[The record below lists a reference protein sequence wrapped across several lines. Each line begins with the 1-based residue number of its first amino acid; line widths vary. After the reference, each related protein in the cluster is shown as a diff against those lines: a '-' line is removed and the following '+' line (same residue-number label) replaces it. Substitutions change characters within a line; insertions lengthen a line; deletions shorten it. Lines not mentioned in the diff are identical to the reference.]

1 MIFGS
6 QKWRA
11 HDPMPSTSSIYDTV
25 VTAILFHL
33 QIQDMKLDMKPLISV
48 KLMKW
53 LNCRG
58 DWKAPCSYRYVTF
71 CAILLAVIFQE
82 VLFKFVKFLNKLCFR
97 YIVFDILN
105 FKYRTLEN
113 IRDKN
118 EWGCFIRSRDCKLLF
133 LVLLSW
139 LLNWAFLIEIFIY
152 LSRNPGLIQPNLAK
166 SNLGLR
172 VINFVKESLS
182 FPKRDDSKI
191 CENTFKNFRILLFN
205 WMAMHF
211 SKGR

>member
-1 MIFGS
+1 MMFGS

-105 FKYRTLEN
+105 FKYRILEN

-118 EWGCFIRSRDCKLLF
+118 DWGCFIRSRDCKLLF
-133 LVLLSW
+133 LALLSW
-139 LLNWAFLIEIFIY
+139 WPKWAFLIEIFIF
-152 LSRNPGLIQPNLAK
+152 LSRNPGLISAK
-166 SNLGLR
+166 LGL
-172 VINFVKESLS
+172 KH
-182 FPKRDDSKI
+182 P
-191 CENTFKNFRILLFN
+191 
-205 WMAMHF
+205 WMEVYQF
-211 SKGR
+211 C